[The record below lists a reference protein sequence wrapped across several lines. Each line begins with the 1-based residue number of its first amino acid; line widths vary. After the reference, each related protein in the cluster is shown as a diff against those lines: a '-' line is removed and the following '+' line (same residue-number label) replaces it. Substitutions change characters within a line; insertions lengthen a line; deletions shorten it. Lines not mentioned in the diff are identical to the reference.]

1 MPTNEKSKSE
11 ERRIAIQK
19 EAEARAEA
27 EAQAGDAPEAAPTG
41 ASTPASEPESSTPR
55 VKEEDEVVEVSKVD
69 LKNFMKRMEELE
81 ESNRKLLAVADKGRM
96 FQFSEKERAENSKI
110 PTVKLTRIGSP
121 AGKLVLAWKMGKN
134 ESYVDGSR
142 LIEHQTINVFY
153 QDGTAEEMPLLEF
166 YRQQNKDTVG
176 KVKARTTNDDGSES
190 LRIELRDGELVEIGL
205 KFVN

>member
-1 MPTNEKSKSE
+1 MANEKSKSE
-11 ERRIAIQK
+11 ERRIASLK
-19 EAEARAEA
+19 GEGASRTEE
-27 EAQAGDAPEAAPTG
+27 EAQAGDAPEASTTG
-41 ASTPASEPESSTPR
+41 ASTQASEPESSTPR
-55 VKEEDEVVEVSKVD
+55 VEKEDEVVEVSKVD

-176 KVKARTTNDDGSES
+176 KIKARTQNDDGSES